1 MVMVEEKLARQIYH
15 YRGVLISPFVIV
27 NITQT
32 ETVKKMDTFADYSVL
47 IASKHHVS
55 DYGYFAFLTIGLS

>member
-1 MVMVEEKLARQIYH
+1 MVVVEEKLARQIC
-15 YRGVLISPFVIV
+15 RFRVVLISPLVIV

-32 ETVKKMDTFADYSVL
+32 ETVKKIDTFADYSVL
-47 IASKHHVS
+47 IALKHHVS

>member
-1 MVMVEEKLARQIYH
+1 MVVVEEKLARQIC
-15 YRGVLISPFVIV
+15 RFRVVLISPLVIV

-32 ETVKKMDTFADYSVL
+32 ETVKKIDTFADYSVL
-47 IASKHHVS
+47 IASKHVS